1 MVFAYK
7 LTERGKN
14 ILSISIS
21 PLTSKNPIRRRKM
34 RKNILVVNNKNGIRN
49 SYERILGDDHQV
61 VKTSSS
67 KEALNKVSKNNFH
80 LLIIDTDLPN
90 IKSLNFL
97 RTLRNLDSRIPII
110 MISAV
115 NKVEMAVEAMKSGT
129 NNYFTK
135 PFNINEFKETVEEL
149 SNKYTDPSDIL
160 PLDIEIVINKVKEE
174 MLAKGADLKEAGKSF
189 EKMLLK
195 VVLEKVDGN
204 RTIAANFLG
213 VDDKVLSKE
222 MAVLGLST

>member
-1 MVFAYK
+1 
-7 LTERGKN
+7 
-14 ILSISIS
+14 
-21 PLTSKNPIRRRKM
+21 M

-67 KEALNKVSKNNFH
+67 KEALNKVSKKNFH
-80 LLIIDTDLPN
+80 LLIIDIDLPN
-90 IKSLNFL
+90 IESLNFL
-97 RTLRNLDSRIPII
+97 RTLRKLDARIPVI

-149 SNKYTDPSDIL
+149 SNKYIDTSNIL

-174 MLAKGADLKEAGKSF
+174 MLAKGADLREAGKNF
-189 EKMLLK
+189 EKKLLK
-195 VVLEKVDGN
+195 TVLEKVDGN

-213 VDDKVLSKE
+213 VDNKVLSRE

>member
-1 MVFAYK
+1 
-7 LTERGKN
+7 
-14 ILSISIS
+14 
-21 PLTSKNPIRRRKM
+21 M

-174 MLAKGADLKEAGKSF
+174 MLAKGADLKEAGKNF

>member
-1 MVFAYK
+1 
-7 LTERGKN
+7 
-14 ILSISIS
+14 
-21 PLTSKNPIRRRKM
+21 M

-67 KEALNKVSKNNFH
+67 KEALNKVSKKNFH
-80 LLIIDTDLPN
+80 LLIIDIDLPN

-97 RTLRNLDSRIPII
+97 RTLRKLDARIPVI

-135 PFNINEFKETVEEL
+135 PFNIDEFKETVEEL
-149 SNKYTDPSDIL
+149 SNKYIDHSNIL

-174 MLAKGADLKEAGKSF
+174 MLAKGADLREAGKNF
-189 EKMLLK
+189 EKKLLK
-195 VVLEKVDGN
+195 TVLEKVDGN

-213 VDDKVLSKE
+213 VDNKVLSRE